1 MKPTIAVAVLT
12 AALLSA
18 CSEDDDHGTAP
29 TLGSIALMPDHV
41 AIGAQAMV
49 TGTVAFTDPDGD
61 VENLELDIASPG
73 GMHSAMEV
81 EVTGTDGVAEGTIN
95 FTVVVMLPAAGS
107 YPIAAQL
114 IDAEG
119 NASNT
124 KSAPLVA
131 E

>member
-1 MKPTIAVAVLT
+1 MKWITVAALAT
-12 AALLSA
+12 ALLSA

-29 TLGSIALMPDHV
+29 TLESISLTPDHV
-41 AIGAQAMV
+41 AVGVQATVM
-49 TGTVAFTDPDGD
+49 GSVAFTDPDGD
-61 VENLELDIASPG
+61 IENIELDLASPDG
-73 GMHSAMEV
+73 THSSMEV
-81 EVTGTDGVAEGTIN
+81 EVSGADGIAEGTVA
-95 FTVVVMLPAAGS
+95 FTVSLILPAAGS

-124 KSAPLVA
+124 KSAPLLA